1 MGHYA
6 NKCPQKKSERA
17 EAFANATTWNK
28 EQEANMFLSVQ
39 WGDDVESEYWYVVN
53 NVVNVTQGLAPTE
66 VLSDNA
72 ADTNVIHPM
81 LLEDAREAERKIRVK
96 GVGGVCS

>member
-1 MGHYA
+1 
-6 NKCPQKKSERA
+6 
-17 EAFANATTWNK
+17 
-28 EQEANMFLSVQ
+28 MFLSVQ
-39 WGDDVESEYWYVVN
+39 LGDDVESEYWYAVN

-66 VLSDNA
+66 VLSDNG

-81 LLEDAREAERKIRVK
+81 LLEAREAERKIRVK